1 MPLRQGTR
9 PDVPHRVDLWDFQ
22 NAISAAR
29 TAGDKAARVIAL
41 GQAAQ
46 LCRGVLAEG
55 LTCGWIDERRG
66 PQTRIQADVL
76 SQLAELQERDD
87 PEAALDVLER
97 IMVLNPDP
105 EETWRRIIRL
115 RLRLNRRD
123 QARNTAALLRKR
135 LQELGVRPI
144 RETERLFSEL

>member
-1 MPLRQGTR
+1 YGARYS
-9 PDVPHRVDLWDFQ
+9 PHDNPVERIW
-22 NAISAAR
+22 AALKAFIAN
-29 TAGDKAARVIAL
+29 TAVTWPA
-41 GQAAQ
+41 
-46 LCRGVLAEG
+46 
-55 LTCGWIDERRG
+55 
-66 PQTRIQADVL
+66 RIQADVL

-97 IMVLNPDP
+97 IIVLNPDP

-115 RLRLNRRD
+115 QLRLNRRD

-144 RETERLFSEL
+144 RETERLFSKL